1 MCALYT
7 YIRIYTYIPT
17 IIILYD
23 IYNYIIRILC
33 TIYTLYIPT
42 IYCTIYVYTHM
53 EHIHE
58 SEDPHRV
65 LHTSSVS
72 SSLFPVGSFWLHS
85 LTVAVCKRGVG
96 RGKGEVR
103 GGERLAKEG
112 DEN

>member
-1 MCALYT
+1 MVCV
-7 YIRIYTYIPT
+7 
-17 IIILYD
+17 
-23 IYNYIIRILC
+23 C
-33 TIYTLYIPT
+33 TIYIYYIPT
-42 IYCTIYVYTHM
+42 IYYTIYVYTHM

>member
-1 MCALYT
+1 MCVLYT

-23 IYNYIIRILC
+23 IYIL
-33 TIYTLYIPT
+33 
-42 IYCTIYVYTHM
+42 YVYTHM
-53 EHIHE
+53 EHIHK

-72 SSLFPVGSFWLHS
+72 SLLFPVGSFWLHS

>member
-1 MCALYT
+1 MHVVPTHLQKYAFTYYILLYIVYGVCVH
-7 YIRIYTYIPT
+7 YIRIY
-17 IIILYD
+17 
-23 IYNYIIRILC
+23 
-33 TIYTLYIPT
+33 YIPT
-42 IYCTIYVYTHM
+42 IYYTIYVYTHM

-72 SSLFPVGSFWLHS
+72 SSLFPVGSFWLNS

-96 RGKGEVR
+96 RGKEEVR